1 VKNILKIVKVS
12 RPLYK
17 ILAII
22 TLLIVASALLEL
34 TTPVVSKSIV
44 DEIVAQESGSQ
55 QTLTFLIALMFA
67 LNFIGI
73 VVSGISD
80 RLGDHFAG
88 LQRKLLTEKFYNKVL
103 FLPQTYFDSEM
114 SGKIVNQ
121 LSRGISTIQNFTNA
135 ATNFILPS
143 FLQSIFTVLI
153 LARYSLPIAGFVF
166 MLFPIYLALSYYS
179 SLRWGRE
186 EVKKN
191 KLEDRLRGR
200 IQEVVGNIKIVKGF
214 LTETKEYNFVSKR
227 LAKVNEIYA
236 GQSQTYHLIDFA
248 RNLSLVIILLGINV
262 VVFYQTFEGAITIG
276 EMVLIIQLVIQARR
290 PLFAMS
296 FILTQL
302 QNAESGSKEFFEI
315 LELPGSEMT
324 DKKTNY
330 KKLTNHSLEFRN
342 VSFSYKDSGKVLT
355 DVSFTIPAKRK
366 VALVGHSGSGKTT
379 ITNLILKLYEPRR
392 GNIYI
397 GGKSYK
403 NLEFSQV
410 RQNIALVFQENELFS
425 TSVRE
430 NVAYGTP
437 ASDKEI
443 IAALKAANALGFAE
457 KLPKGID
464 TEIGERGV
472 KLSGGQKQRIQIARA
487 ILKNAP
493 ILILDEATS
502 SLDAKSEMEVQGALE
517 KLMQDKL
524 VIIIAHRFS
533 TLQNVDHVIVIDNGK
548 ITQSGTPKELARQKG
563 AYSDLLK
570 YQIEGNKKLLEGF
583 ELS

>member
-1 VKNILKIVKVS
+1 MKNILKIVKVS

-276 EMVLIIQLVIQARR
+276 EMVLIIQ
-290 PLFAMS
+290 
-296 FILTQL
+296 
-302 QNAESGSKEFFEI
+302 
-315 LELPGSEMT
+315 
-324 DKKTNY
+324 
-330 KKLTNHSLEFRN
+330 
-342 VSFSYKDSGKVLT
+342 
-355 DVSFTIPAKRK
+355 
-366 VALVGHSGSGKTT
+366 
-379 ITNLILKLYEPRR
+379 
-392 GNIYI
+392 
-397 GGKSYK
+397 
-403 NLEFSQV
+403 
-410 RQNIALVFQENELFS
+410 
-425 TSVRE
+425 
-430 NVAYGTP
+430 
-437 ASDKEI
+437 
-443 IAALKAANALGFAE
+443 
-457 KLPKGID
+457 
-464 TEIGERGV
+464 
-472 KLSGGQKQRIQIARA
+472 
-487 ILKNAP
+487 
-493 ILILDEATS
+493 
-502 SLDAKSEMEVQGALE
+502 
-517 KLMQDKL
+517 
-524 VIIIAHRFS
+524 
-533 TLQNVDHVIVIDNGK
+533 
-548 ITQSGTPKELARQKG
+548 
-563 AYSDLLK
+563 
-570 YQIEGNKKLLEGF
+570 
-583 ELS
+583 